1 MENTNNKTDNNLECK
16 DTTDKSESSTS
27 TLEYQVSIKPVH
39 NEKSVS
45 KQDKKDLEI
54 NKFRK
59 EVSRLKYQCDVFVSK
74 QDDLRKS
81 IERLLE
87 KTSPKLDSMNNT
99 ASRYYFRL
107 NRKNKTYN
115 KLLGRQYDRVN
126 KRIGKHF
133 TKLNHRLDVLE
144 HKIDVINK
152 QVVQPQEQVTKL
164 DVLSIFL
171 QGLGLI
177 FLGVLLFLMLV

>member
-1 MENTNNKTDNNLECK
+1 MENPNNKVDNNSECK
-16 DTTDKSESSTS
+16 DTTDS

-39 NEKSVS
+39 IEKSVS

-115 KLLGRQYDRVN
+115 KLLGKQYDRVN

-177 FLGVLLFLMLV
+177 FLGVLLFLMLS